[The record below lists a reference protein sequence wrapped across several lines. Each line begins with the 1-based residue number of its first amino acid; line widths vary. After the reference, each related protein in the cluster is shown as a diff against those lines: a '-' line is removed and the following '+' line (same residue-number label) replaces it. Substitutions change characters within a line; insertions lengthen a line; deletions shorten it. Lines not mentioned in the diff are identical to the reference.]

1 MPINQA
7 TGSYKPH
14 DPSDTASA
22 YIEADEKEN
31 MRLYGRPTRPQAS
44 QSTEKLMT
52 YEELKAMFKKAG
64 WTVEETV

>member
-1 MPINQA
+1 MPIDNR

-22 YIEADEKEN
+22 YIEADEKNN
-31 MRLYGRPTRPQAS
+31 MRLYGRPTRPQVS

-52 YEELKAMFKKAG
+52 YDELKACFKKAG
-64 WTVEETV
+64 WTVEDTV